1 MIEAMA
7 RYGPKSAL
15 ASGVLMLVAT
25 VFLFAFYALEAPA
38 ILAQGADR
46 WVPLGRT
53 NDALIGVAALAAI
66 PLAALLHES
75 WRSRA
80 AVLSTIVFVIAVA
93 GLVLI
98 GIVQLVY
105 AVNLIS
111 TATQSLLTVGGWL
124 GIGIWL
130 IAVNAGKAH
139 PALGGVLARLGVA
152 AGVGFI
158 GVGAA
163 VVLLGD
169 AVSDPEAALTNPLAI
184 VAGLSGALALSIG
197 YPIWALWTW
206 RRLSGATLGPA

>member
-1 MIEAMA
+1 MIEALA
-7 RYGPKSAL
+7 RYGRQSAL

-38 ILAQGADR
+38 ILAEGADR

-53 NDALIGVAALAAI
+53 NDALIGLAALAAI
-66 PLAALLHES
+66 PLAALLHEA

-80 AVLSTIVFVIAVA
+80 ANLSATVFVIGVA

-105 AVNLIS
+105 AANLIS
-111 TATQSLLTVGGWL
+111 TATQSLLTVTGWL
-124 GIGIWL
+124 AIGLWL

-139 PALGGVLARLGVA
+139 PAVNGVLAWLGVG
-152 AGVGFI
+152 AGVGFMA
-158 GVGAA
+158 VGAA

-169 AVSDPEAALTNPLAI
+169 AVSDPEAALSNPLAI
-184 VAGLSGALALSIG
+184 VAGLAGALSLSIV
-197 YPIWALWTW
+197 YPIWALWIW
-206 RRLSGATLGPA
+206 RRLSVATLSPA

>member
-1 MIEAMA
+1 MTEALA
-7 RYGPKSAL
+7 SYGRESAL

-38 ILAQGADR
+38 ILAEGADR
-46 WVPLGRT
+46 WVPLGRA
-53 NDALIGVAALAAI
+53 NDALIGLAALAAI
-66 PLAALLHES
+66 PLAALLHEA

-80 AVLSTIVFVIAVA
+80 AGVSATVFVIAVA

-105 AVNLIS
+105 AANLIS
-111 TATQSLLTVGGWL
+111 TATQSLLTVAGWL

-139 PALGGVLARLGVA
+139 PALRGVLAWLGVA

-158 GVGAA
+158 GVAAA

-169 AVSDPEAALTNPLAI
+169 AVSDPDAALSNPLAI
-184 VAGLSGALALSIG
+184 AAGLAGALALSIG
-197 YPIWALWTW
+197 YPIWALWVW
-206 RRLSGATLGPA
+206 RRLSGATLRPA

>member
-1 MIEAMA
+1 MIESLA
-7 RYGPKSAL
+7 RYGRKSAL

-38 ILAQGADR
+38 ILAEGADR

-53 NDALIGVAALAAI
+53 NDALIGLAALAAI
-66 PLAALLHES
+66 PLAALLHEA

-80 AVLSTIVFVIAVA
+80 AGVSATVFVIAVA

-105 AVNLIS
+105 AANLIS
-111 TATQSLLTVGGWL
+111 TATQSLLTVTGWL
-124 GIGIWL
+124 AIGVWL

-139 PALGGVLARLGVA
+139 PAVGGALAWLGVG
-152 AGVGFI
+152 AGVGFMA
-158 GVGAA
+158 VGAA

-169 AVSDPEAALTNPLAI
+169 AVSDPEAALSNPLAI
-184 VAGLSGALALSIG
+184 VAGLAGALSLSIV
-197 YPIWALWTW
+197 YPIWALWIW
-206 RRLSGATLGPA
+206 RRLSVATLWPA

>member
-1 MIEAMA
+1 MIEALA

-15 ASGVLMLVAT
+15 ASGVLMLLAT

-38 ILAQGADR
+38 ILAEGADA

-53 NDALIGVAALAAI
+53 NDALIGLAALSAI
-66 PLAALLHES
+66 PLAALLHEA
-75 WRSRA
+75 WRLRA
-80 AVLSTIVFVIAVA
+80 AALSTTIFVIALV
-93 GLVLI
+93 GLLLI
-98 GIVQLVY
+98 GIVQLMY
-105 AVNLIS
+105 AANFIS
-111 TATQSLLTVGGWL
+111 TAVQSLLTVAGWL
-124 GIGIWL
+124 GIGVWL

-139 PALGGVLARLGVA
+139 PALSGVLAWLGVV

-184 VAGLSGALALSIG
+184 VAGLSGAVALSIG

-206 RRLSGATLGPA
+206 RRMSGATLGRA

>member
-1 MIEAMA
+1 MIEALA
-7 RYGPKSAL
+7 RNGPKSAL

-25 VFLFAFYALEAPA
+25 IFLFAFYALEAPA
-38 ILAQGADR
+38 ILAEGADR

-53 NDALIGVAALAAI
+53 NDALIGLATVAAI
-66 PLAALLHES
+66 PLAALLHEA

-80 AVLSTIVFVIAVA
+80 ATLSTTVFVIAVA

-105 AVNLIS
+105 AANLIS

-139 PALGGVLARLGVA
+139 PALGGVLAWLGVA

-163 VVLLGD
+163 VLLLGN
-169 AVSDPEAALTNPLAI
+169 AVSDPQAALGNPMAI
-184 VAGLSGALALSIG
+184 AAGLSGALALSIG

-206 RRLSGATLGPA
+206 RRLSGATLVPA